1 MQDTPNIR
9 VKSAG
14 HENGVKNMRDVAIIG
29 VKNTKFGELWGKSL
43 RDIVVEAGAGALA
56 DAGVGGK
63 EINALYVG
71 NMSGGRFIDQE
82 HIGALIAD
90 YSGLSKNLHVPATR
104 VEAACASGG
113 LALRQAIMAVAS
125 GYNDIVIAA
134 GAEKMTDVG
143 SEEASSAL
151 AAAADR
157 EWEGMAGATFPGIY
171 AMIARLHMHRYGTTS
186 EQLAEVAVKNHKNG
200 SLNPIA
206 QYKNKITVDDVLKSI
221 MVADPLHI
229 FDCSPITDGA
239 SALVLAPADIAHK
252 YTDTPIYIKATAQA
266 SDTIALHDR
275 RDITTLDA
283 TVVAAKRAYSM
294 AKLRPEDIDLV
305 EVHDC
310 FTIAEI
316 CAIED
321 LGFVEKG
328 KGGIATANGET
339 AIGGRIPV
347 NTSGGLKACGH
358 PVGATG
364 IKQAVEIVTQLRGEA
379 GKRQVEGAEYGMTHN
394 VGGSG
399 ATAVV
404 HIFSRER

>member
-1 MQDTPNIR
+1 MWER
-9 VKSAG
+9 S
-14 HENGVKNMRDVAIIG
+14 
-29 VKNTKFGELWGKSL
+29 F
-43 RDIVVEAGAGALA
+43 RDIVVEAGVGALE
-56 DAGVGGK
+56 DAGVGG
-63 EINALYVG
+63 ESIDSMFVG
-71 NMSGGRFIDQE
+71 NMSGGQFVEQE

-90 YSGLSKNLHVPATR
+90 YSGLAAGLHVPSTR

-113 LALRQAIMAVAS
+113 LAFRQGIQSVAS
-125 GYNDIVIAA
+125 GYNDIVVAA
-134 GAEKMTDVG
+134 GVEKMTDVSSVG
-143 SEEASSAL
+143 ASSAL

-157 EWEGMAGATFPGIY
+157 EWEGMMGATFPGLY
-171 AMIARLHMHRYGTTS
+171 AMIARMHMQQYGTTS
-186 EQLAEVAVKNHKNG
+186 EQLAQVAVKNHKNG
-200 SLNPIA
+200 TNNPIA
-206 QYKNKITVDDVLKSI
+206 QYRNNITVDKVLNSI

-239 SALVLAPADIAHK
+239 AALVLAPAEEAYK
-252 YTDTPIYIKATAQA
+252 YTDTPIYIKGSGQA

-283 TVVAAKRAYSM
+283 SVYAAKRAYDM
-294 AKLRPEDIDLV
+294 AGIGPDDIDV
-305 EVHDC
+305 AEVHDC

-328 KGGIATANGET
+328 QGGRFVEEGNT
-339 AIGGRIPV
+339 AIGGKIPV

-364 IKQAVEIVTQLRGEA
+364 IKQAAEIINQLRGEA
-379 GKRQVEGAEYGMTHN
+379 GKRQVEGAEIGLAHN

-399 ATAVV
+399 ATALV
-404 HIFSRER
+404 HILGRER

>member
-1 MQDTPNIR
+1 
-9 VKSAG
+9 
-14 HENGVKNMRDVAIIG
+14 MRDVAIIG
-29 VKNTKFGELWGKSL
+29 VKNTNFGEMWEKSL
-43 RDIVVEAGAGALA
+43 RDIFVEAGVGALK
-56 DAGVGGK
+56 DAGVAG
-63 EINALYVG
+63 EDISSMYVG
-71 NMSGGRFIDQE
+71 NMSSGQFVDQE
-82 HIGALIAD
+82 HVGALIAD
-90 YSGLSKNLHVPATR
+90 YSGLARNLHVPATR

-113 LALRQAIMAVAS
+113 LALRQGILAVAS
-125 GYNDIVIAA
+125 GYEDIVVAA
-134 GAEKMTDVG
+134 GVEKMTDI
-143 SEEASSAL
+143 SASSASTAL

-157 EWEGMAGATFPGIY
+157 EWEGIMGATFPGLY
-171 AMIARLHMHRYGTTS
+171 AMIARMHMDKYGTTS
-186 EQLAEVAVKNHKNG
+186 EQLAEVAVKNHFNG
-200 SLNPIA
+200 SMNPIA
-206 QYKNKITVDDVLKSI
+206 QYKNKISVDAVLNSI

-229 FDCSPITDGA
+229 FDCSPISDGA
-239 SALVLAPADIAHK
+239 SALVLAPVDIAHE

-283 TVVAAKRAYSM
+283 TVSAAKKAYDM
-294 AKLRPEDIDLV
+294 AKVTPADIDLV

-321 LGFVEKG
+321 LGFAKKG
-328 KGGIATANGET
+328 EGGKVTAEGET

-364 IKQAVEIVTQLRGEA
+364 IKQAVEITQQLRGEA
-379 GKRQVEGAEYGMTHN
+379 GKRQVDGAEIGMTHN

-399 ATAVV
+399 ATAVI
-404 HIFSRER
+404 HILSRNR

>member
-1 MQDTPNIR
+1 MPNIKGR
-9 VKSAG
+9 SAG
-14 HENGVKNMRDVAIIG
+14 HENGVNNMRDVAIIG

-43 RDIVVEAGAGALA
+43 RDIVVEAGAGALE
-56 DAGVGGK
+56 DAGIGGK
-63 EINALYVG
+63 EIDSLYVG

-206 QYKNKITVDDVLKSI
+206 QYKNRITVDNVLNSI

-328 KGGIATANGET
+328 KGGIVTANGET

>member
-1 MQDTPNIR
+1 
-9 VKSAG
+9 
-14 HENGVKNMRDVAIIG
+14 MRDVAIIG
-29 VKNTKFGELWGKSL
+29 VKNTVFGEQWDRSI
-43 RDIVVEAGAGALA
+43 RDLVVEAGVGAVG
-56 DAGVGGK
+56 DAGVTGEK
-63 EINALYVG
+63 IDSMFVG
-71 NMSGGRFIDQE
+71 NMSGGQFVEQE

-90 YSGLSKNLHVPATR
+90 YSGLAKNLHVPSTR

-113 LALRQAIMAVAS
+113 LALRQGIYSVAS
-125 GYNDIVIAA
+125 GMDDIVIAA
-134 GAEKMTDVG
+134 GVEKMTDVP
-143 SEEASSAL
+143 SSKASSAL

-157 EWEGMAGATFPGIY
+157 EWEGIMGATFPGLY
-171 AMIARLHMHRYGTTS
+171 AMIARMHMHKYGTTS
-186 EQLAEVAVKNHKNG
+186 EQLAAAAVKNHQNG
-200 SLNPIA
+200 QFNPIA
-206 QYKNKITVDDVLKSI
+206 QYKNRITIESVLKSI

-239 SALVLAPADIAHK
+239 SAVVLAPADVAHE
-252 YTDTPIYIKATAQA
+252 YTDTPIYVKATAQA

-275 RDITTLDA
+275 RDIATLDA
-283 TVVAAKRAYSM
+283 SVVAGQRAYEM
-294 AKLRPEDIDLV
+294 AKMKPGDIDLV

-321 LGFVEKG
+321 LGFAKKG
-328 KGGIATANGET
+328 EGGKVTIDGET
-339 AIGGRIPV
+339 AIGSRIPV

-364 IKQAVEIVTQLRGEA
+364 VKQAIEIVEQLRGEA
-379 GKRQVEGAEYGMTHN
+379 GKRQVDGAEVGMTHN

-404 HIFSRER
+404 HIFSRNR

>member
-1 MQDTPNIR
+1 
-9 VKSAG
+9 
-14 HENGVKNMRDVAIIG
+14 MRDVAIIG
-29 VKNTKFGELWGKSL
+29 IKNTSFGEQWDRSF
-43 RDIVVEAGAGALA
+43 RDLVVEAGVGAVD
-56 DAGVGGK
+56 DAGVVGEK
-63 EINALYVG
+63 IDSMFVG
-71 NMSGGRFIDQE
+71 NMSGGQFVEQE

-90 YSGLSKNLHVPATR
+90 YSGLAKDIHVPSTR

-113 LALRQAIMAVAS
+113 LALRQGIYAVAS
-125 GYNDIVIAA
+125 GIDDIVIAA
-134 GAEKMTDVG
+134 GAEKMTDVP
-143 SEEASSAL
+143 SAKASSAL

-157 EWEGMAGATFPGIY
+157 EWEGIMGATFPGLY
-171 AMIARLHMHRYGTTS
+171 AMIAKMHMHKYGTTS
-186 EQLAEVAVKNHKNG
+186 EQLASVAVKNHHNG
-200 SLNPIA
+200 QHNPIA
-206 QYKNKITVDDVLKSI
+206 QYKTPITVESVLRSI

-239 SALVLAPADIAHK
+239 SAVVLAPADIAHEF
-252 YTDTPIYIKATAQA
+252 TDTPIYVKATAQA

-283 TVVAAKRAYSM
+283 SVVAGRRAYEM
-294 AKLRPEDIDLV
+294 AKMGPEDIQLV

-321 LGFVEKG
+321 LGFAKKG
-328 KGGIATANGET
+328 EGGIMTQNEET
-339 AIGGRIPV
+339 AIGGKIPV
-347 NTSGGLKACGH
+347 NTSGGLKSCGH

-364 IKQAVEIVTQLRGEA
+364 VKQAIEIVEQLRGEA
-379 GKRQVEGAEYGMTHN
+379 GKRQVDGAEIGMTHN

-404 HIFSRER
+404 HIFSRNR